1 MNSRRNKRSADIVEE
16 LNSLKEQAKETD
28 ASLRKI
34 LKQLGVN
41 P

>member
-1 MNSRRNKRSADIVEE
+1 VNSRRNKRSADIVEE
-16 LNSLKEQAKETD
+16 LNALEAQAKETD

>member
-1 MNSRRNKRSADIVEE
+1 MNSKRNKRSADIVEE
-16 LNSLKEQAKETD
+16 LNALEAQAKETH